1 MPDRVAQ
8 TRRIDAGSLHNC
20 PWPTCG
26 SYAWREPDAA
36 EIWLKRALAEDPSE
50 SPGVT
55 RSRRT
60 PKFLHLAR
68 NERMKAEVF
77 RR

>member
-1 MPDRVAQ
+1 MADL
-8 TRRIDAGSLHNC
+8 RILRMAG
-20 PWPTCG
+20 
-26 SYAWREPDAA
+26 PDAA

-55 RSRRT
+55 RSRWT

-68 NERMKAEVF
+68 NERTTAEVF
-77 RR
+77 RP